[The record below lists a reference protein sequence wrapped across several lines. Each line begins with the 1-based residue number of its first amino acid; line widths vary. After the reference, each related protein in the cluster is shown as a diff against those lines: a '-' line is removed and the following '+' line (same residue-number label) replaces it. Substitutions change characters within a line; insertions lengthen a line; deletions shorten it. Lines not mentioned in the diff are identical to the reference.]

1 MPHLASLFCLSV
13 ALMLYL
19 AYGTLIN
26 DLTDRKIDIS
36 AGKLSASRG
45 HHNTERQL
53 IATLLVQL
61 CLIISLIL
69 LSDRGVVYDSVWAL
83 ALLLA
88 TAYSLPPLKLKVR
101 GFLGFITDSV
111 IEKPLPILI
120 VFAFFGYYGFEVI
133 LFPIFGE
140 LIDSIFKHQ
149 TEDIEL
155 DAKLGIK
162 SFAVQLGKSRST
174 WGVRKLAHPL
184 NFVASISFLLIAY
197 AELPAV
203 RWLVAVASVLI
214 ILGAIGILFL
224 EKKGKVSEGFP
235 FPEPPLLGIL
245 NFGLRTLFLA
255 ALCIG
260 ASLNHLS
267 ILPFAALVFFSIG
280 FYLFFYKSYFAG
292 FLYYITQRRSTT
304 EPQTIPKK

>member
-1 MPHLASLFCLSV
+1 MPNLASLFCLSV
-13 ALMLYL
+13 ALILYL

-26 DLTDRKIDIS
+26 DLTDREIDIS
-36 AGKLSASRG
+36 VGKFSASRG
-45 HHNTERQL
+45 HHNTKRQL

-61 CLIISLIL
+61 CLIIFLIF
-69 LSDRGVVYDSVWAL
+69 LSDRGVVYDLVWAA
-83 ALLLA
+83 ALFLA

-101 GFLGFITDSV
+101 GILGFITDSV

-140 LIDSIFKHQ
+140 LLDSIFKHQ

-155 DAKLGIK
+155 DAKLGIR

-184 NFVASISFLLIAY
+184 NLIASVSFLMIAFV
-197 AELPAV
+197 ELPKV
-203 RWLVAVASVLI
+203 RWLVAVTSIMI
-214 ILGAIGILFL
+214 ILGAIVVLFL
-224 EKKGKVSEGFP
+224 EQKGKVSEGFP
-235 FPEPPLLGIL
+235 FPEPPLLGFL

-267 ILPFAALVFFSIG
+267 LLPFAALVFFSIG

-292 FLYYITQRRSTT
+292 FFHYVMQRWTT
-304 EPQTIPKK
+304 VAPQTIPKT